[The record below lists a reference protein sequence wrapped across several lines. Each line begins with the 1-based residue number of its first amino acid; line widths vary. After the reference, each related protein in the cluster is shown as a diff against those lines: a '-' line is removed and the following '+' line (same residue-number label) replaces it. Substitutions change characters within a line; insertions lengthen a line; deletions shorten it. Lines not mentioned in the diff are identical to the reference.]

1 MQKINPAWQDVL
13 AFFDSTLFKAVQ
25 TEGLFADS
33 KTFADARA
41 LAPFADIMLRY
52 ESEHNAPD
60 FTLSEFVSRHF
71 ELPAP
76 PPQPAQRPDN
86 TVSGYVSAM
95 WDVLTRQPDSVRND
109 SLIPLQHA
117 YLVPGGRF
125 REIYYW
131 DSYFSSVGLVQEGKH
146 GLVINMLENFLDIQ
160 AQIGCIPN
168 GNRAYYHSR
177 SQPPIL
183 ALLYRLVEDKLD
195 SKQKQRA
202 IAGME
207 AEYAFWM
214 TDAERLDADT
224 PASRRVVK
232 LSDGSLLNRYYDT
245 DATPRPESYREDACE
260 ARELSATE
268 AEAFYRNLRAA
279 CESGW
284 DFSSRWLARQDDLMS
299 VRTTEIVPVDLN
311 ALLYMLE
318 DTLADVSSRPE
329 YFKKAAVAR
338 KKAINTHLW
347 NEQKGFFFD
356 LHLPTQTQ
364 TSTWSLAGCVPM
376 YAGLVSSHQAQ
387 CIADHLQTSFLK
399 AGGLVTTLNAT
410 RQQWDS
416 PNGWA
421 PLQWFA
427 VKGLRRYGHTDLAV
441 EIIQRWNGLLEEYY
455 RAHGVMLE
463 KYNVCDTRVK
473 ATGGEYEVQLG
484 FGWTNGVYA
493 AFKVMLNSH
502 NA

>member
-1 MQKINPAWQDVL
+1 MQAMNPTWQQVL
-13 AFFDSTLFKAVQ
+13 AFFDSALFNAVQ
-25 TEGLFADS
+25 LEGLFPDS

-41 LAPFADIMLRY
+41 LAPFEDIMARY
-52 ESEHNAPD
+52 ESDHLAPD
-60 FTLSEFVSRHF
+60 FQLSEFVARYF
-71 ELPAP
+71 ELPDTTQ
-76 PPQPAQRPDN
+76 QPGQRSDT
-86 TVSGYVSAM
+86 TVSDYVSAM
-95 WDVLTRQPDSVRND
+95 WDVLTRQPDPALND
-109 SLIPLQHA
+109 SLIPLQQA

-131 DSYFSSVGLVQEGKH
+131 DSYFSSVGLVQEDRH
-146 GLVINMLENFLDIQ
+146 DLVINMLENFLAIQ
-160 AQIGCIPN
+160 EQIGCIPN
-168 GNRAYYHSR
+168 GNRAYYHTR

-183 ALLYRLVEDKLD
+183 ALLYRLVEDHLD
-195 SKQKQRA
+195 AHQKQRA

-214 TDAERLDADT
+214 RGADNLDTHT
-224 PASRRVVK
+224 PAFRRVVK

-245 DATPRPESYREDACE
+245 AATPRPESYREDVSE
-260 ARELSATE
+260 ASDLSAND

-284 DFSSRWLARQDDLMS
+284 DFSSRWLARPDDLMS

-311 ALLYMLE
+311 ALLYILE
-318 DTLADVSSRPE
+318 QTLADVSAQ
-329 YFKKAAVAR
+329 AARFETAAAAR
-338 KKAINTHLW
+338 KRAINTHLW
-347 NEQKGFFFD
+347 NEAQGFFFD
-356 LHLPTQTQ
+356 LHTPSQTQ

-376 YAGLVSSHQAQ
+376 FAGLVSSHQATRV
-387 CIADHLQTSFLK
+387 ADHLQSSFLK
-399 AGGLVTTLNAT
+399 PGGLVTTLTAT

-427 VKGLRRYGHTDLAV
+427 VSGLRRYGHAELAV
-441 EIIQRWNGLLEEYY
+441 DIMTRWNGLLEDYFN
-455 RAHGVMLE
+455 ANGVMLE
-463 KYNVCDTRVK
+463 KYNVCETQVK

-493 AFKVMLNSH
+493 AFKAMLNS
-502 NA
+502 NDA